1 MNRKFVA
8 VSILALQ
15 FAIASIASGAAGAA
29 KEINFGWP
37 SGEGWSSQ
45 PYKVAQEKGF
55 FEREGLR
62 VRMITF
68 RGTNLMLAAL
78 MSGDLDYMTI
88 LPFTA
93 GAAARGVPVKIVGAV
108 TKSSTQAIVA
118 RPEIENIK
126 QLRGKKVGINS
137 FGSSVD
143 YTAFAALSRSGLDP
157 QKDVNII
164 MAGGGNLDRILA
176 LASGSIDATVVSS
189 PFEFHAEKQ
198 GLKTLISAK
207 ELGELVRIPVTGINV
222 THKKI
227 EKDGD
232 EIVRLLRALRSALT
246 VLQEQQGYGVGLFGK
261 AMRLDRAGAE
271 RLYNLVRDQ
280 YNPELTLA
288 DAVINDLLAVGTFRS
303 KEKTAINLQSVRDW
317 SFAEKAKR

>member
-1 MNRKFVA
+1 MSLLLVTLVGTA
-8 VSILALQ
+8 Q
-15 FAIASIASGAAGAA
+15 GAT
-29 KEINFGWP
+29 KDINFGWP

-93 GAAARGVPVKIVGAV
+93 GAAARGVPVKIVGSV
-108 TKSSTQAIVA
+108 TKSSTQAIIA
-118 RPEIENIK
+118 RPEVDNIK
-126 QLRGKKVGINS
+126 QLKGKKVGINS

-164 MAGGGNLDRILA
+164 MAGGGNVDRIVA

-198 GLKTLISAK
+198 GLKTIISAK

-222 THKKI
+222 TQKKI

-232 EIVRLLRALRSALT
+232 EIVRVLRALRSAL
-246 VLQEQQGYGVGLFGK
+246 LALHEQQSYGIGLFEK
-261 AMRLDRAGAE
+261 AMRLDWPGAE
-271 RLYNLVRDQ
+271 RLYGLVRDQ
-280 YNPELTLA
+280 YNPELTLP
-288 DAVINDLLAVGTFRS
+288 DAVVNDLLAVGTFRS
-303 KEKTAINLQSVRDW
+303 KEKATISLQTVRDW

>member
-1 MNRKFVA
+1 MVLF
-8 VSILALQ
+8 LH
-15 FAIASIASGAAGAA
+15 FAITPIAESAT
-29 KEINFGWP
+29 KDINFGWP

-55 FEREGLR
+55 FEKEGLR

-93 GAAARGVPVKIVGAV
+93 GAAARGVPVTIVGSV
-108 TKSSTQAIVA
+108 TTSSTQALIA
-118 RPEIENIK
+118 RPEIESIK
-126 QLRGKKVGINS
+126 SLKGKKIGINS

-157 QKDVNII
+157 FKDVNII
-164 MAGGGNLDRILA
+164 MAGGGNVDRILA
-176 LASGSIDATVVSS
+176 VASGSIDATVVSS

-198 GLKTLISAK
+198 GLKTIVSAK

-222 THKKI
+222 THRKI
-227 EKDGD
+227 EKDSA
-232 EIVRLLRALRSALT
+232 EIVRILRALRSALL
-246 VLQEQQGYGVGLFGK
+246 VLQEQQSYGVALFEK
-261 AMRLDRAGAE
+261 AMRLDRARAE
-271 RLYNLVRDQ
+271 RLYGLVRDQ
-280 YNPELTLA
+280 YNPDLTLP
-288 DAVINDLLAVGTFRS
+288 DSVVNDLLAVGTFRS
-303 KEKTAINLQSVRDW
+303 KEKTSINLQTVRDW

>member
-1 MNRKFVA
+1 MSKNKFAALIALV
-8 VSILALQ
+8 ILKLVGQAQ
-15 FAIASIASGAAGAA
+15 STT
-29 KEINFGWP
+29 KDINFGWP

-93 GAAARGVPVKIVGAV
+93 GAAARGVPVKIVGSV
-108 TKSSTQAIVA
+108 TKSSTQAIIA
-118 RPEIENIK
+118 RPEIDSIK
-126 QLRGKKVGINS
+126 QLKGKKIGINS

-164 MAGGGNLDRILA
+164 MAGGGNVDRILA
-176 LASGSIDATVVSS
+176 LTSGSIDATVVSS

-198 GLKTLISAK
+198 GLKTIVSAK

-232 EIVRLLRALRSALT
+232 EIVRLLRALRAALLT
-246 VLQEQQGYGVGLFGK
+246 LQEQQSYGIGLFEK
-261 AMRLDRAGAE
+261 AMRLDRPGAE
-271 RLYNLVRDQ
+271 RLYGLVRDQ
-280 YNPELTLA
+280 YNPELTLP
-288 DAVINDLLAVGTFRS
+288 DAGVNDLLAVGTFRS
-303 KEKTAINLQSVRDW
+303 KEKTAINLQTVRDW
-317 SFAEKAKR
+317 SFAEKAKH